1 MSWPSAVE
9 LHRLAAD
16 FQSRALPKTEWTHAA
31 HLAVGAWHVDRYG
44 PAEAQ
49 GRLRAGIRLLN
60 DAHGTPNTDTGG
72 YHETI
77 TRAYVAL
84 IADYL
89 ATARSPSLDES
100 VRTFLAGPLAE
111 KTALLAYYSKD
122 LLMSVRARR
131 EWVHPDRQ
139 PLPMVAGQLL

>member
-1 MSWPSAVE
+1 MSWPTATE

-16 FQSRALPKTEWTHAA
+16 FQARTLPKTEWTHAA
-31 HLAVGAWHVDRYG
+31 HLAVGAWHVDRFG
-44 PAEAQ
+44 PAEALD
-49 GRLRAGIRLLN
+49 RLRAGIRLLN

-84 IADYL
+84 IAEYL
-89 ATARSPSLDES
+89 AAAPSPSLDER
-100 VRTFLAGPLAE
+100 VRSFLGSSLAE

-122 LLMSVRARR
+122 LLMSVQARR
-131 EWVHPDRQ
+131 EWVHPDLR
-139 PLPMVAGQLL
+139 PLPVVAGQLL